1 MAKYKVV
8 ITDHEYE
15 TITEEK
21 AALEPIG
28 AEVLDYQYKD
38 VENILKVAHDADGI
52 IVQYAKVPKELID
65 GLEKCKIIARYATGF
80 DNMELEYAAEHGI
93 YITNIPDYCREEVST
108 HALALLL
115 ELNRRVSKYDR
126 WTHDGNWF
134 NMPGKQHVL
143 KDQVI
148 GVISFGRIARSYI
161 DKIKP
166 LCNNIWVYDAY
177 VDDSVIENYGCVP
190 KSCDEILEGADY
202 ISIHCPLTNETR
214 HMFNKDAFRKMKPTA
229 CLINVARGPIV
240 SEEDLVWALENHE
253 IAGAALDVLETEPI
267 SPDNPLLKFENVILT
282 PHVAW
287 YSVESQRVLQRTP
300 AEEVARVLKGQEPL
314 NAVNRQFFKNKL

>member
-38 VENILKVAHDADGI
+38 VENILKVAHDADAL
-52 IVQYAKVPKELID
+52 IVQYAKVPKELLD
-65 GLEKCKIIARYATGF
+65 GLDKCKVIARYATGF
-80 DNMELEYAAEHGI
+80 DNMDLEYAASKGI
-93 YITNIPDYCREEVST
+93 YICNIPDYCREEVST

-115 ELNRRVSKYDR
+115 DLNRRVSRYNT
-126 WTHDGNWF
+126 WTHTGNWA
-134 NMPGKQHVL
+134 NMPGKQHAL

-177 VDDSVIENYGCVP
+177 VDDSVIEKYGCVP
-190 KSCDEILEGADY
+190 KSCDEVLEGADY
-202 ISIHCPLTNETR
+202 ISIHCPLTQETR
-214 HMFNKDAFRKMKPTA
+214 HMFNKEAFRKMKPTA

-240 SEEDLVWALENHE
+240 SEEDLAWALKNHE
-253 IAGAALDVLETEPI
+253 IAGAALDVLETEPA
-267 SPDNPLLKFENVILT
+267 SPDNPLFGFDNCIIT

-287 YSVESQRVLQRTP
+287 YSEESQKVLQRTP
-300 AEEVARVLKGQEPL
+300 AEEVARVLQGGEPL
-314 NAVNRQFFKNKL
+314 NAVNKQYFKK